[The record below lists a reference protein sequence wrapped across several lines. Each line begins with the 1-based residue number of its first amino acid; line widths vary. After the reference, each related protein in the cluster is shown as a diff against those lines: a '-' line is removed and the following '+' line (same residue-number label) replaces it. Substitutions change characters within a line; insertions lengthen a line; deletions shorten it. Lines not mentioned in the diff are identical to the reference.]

1 MIEKHIE
8 IVGTNQRII
17 SIDYRYSESSRSMIP
32 IIYVHGYKGFKDWGA
47 SNVFANTFAAQ
58 GFLFIKFNFSH
69 NGVTS
74 DHPVDFVDLEAFG
87 NNNYE
92 IELNELGLVIDWL
105 QSSELDVNLSKLA
118 VMGHSR
124 GGGIALLRTSQD
136 QRIKKAITWAS
147 VCDFKRRFPAER
159 SDWRETGVQ
168 YIYNGR
174 TMQMMPLYYQFYENY
189 KKHERRLDVLE
200 NSRAIDVPLLII
212 HGTNDTAVDFSEA
225 KELHHTVNGSELLKI
240 DKAGHTFGATHP
252 YEGTNL
258 PSELNRVVRASI
270 VFLTED

>member
-92 IELNELGLVIDWL
+92 I
-105 QSSELDVNLSKLA
+105 
-118 VMGHSR
+118 
-124 GGGIALLRTSQD
+124 GGNRL
-136 QRIKKAITWAS
+136 AS
-147 VCDFKRRFPAER
+147 V
-159 SDWRETGVQ
+159 
-168 YIYNGR
+168 I
-174 TMQMMPLYYQFYENY
+174 
-189 KKHERRLDVLE
+189 
-200 NSRAIDVPLLII
+200 
-212 HGTNDTAVDFSEA
+212 
-225 KELHHTVNGSELLKI
+225 
-240 DKAGHTFGATHP
+240 
-252 YEGTNL
+252 
-258 PSELNRVVRASI
+258 RVRC
-270 VFLTED
+270 

>member
-1 MIEKHIE
+1 MIKKHIE
-8 IVGTNQRII
+8 IEGANQRII
-17 SIDYRYSESSRSMIP
+17 SIDYSYSESSVSMTP

-47 SNVFANTFAAQ
+47 SNLFANTFAAQ

-74 DHPVDFVDLEAFG
+74 DHPVDFVDLDAFG

-105 QSSELDVNLSKLA
+105 HSSELDVNLLKLA
-118 VMGHSR
+118 VVGHSR

-159 SDWRETGVQ
+159 SVWCETGVQ
-168 YIYNGR
+168 HIYNGR

-200 NSRAIDVPLLII
+200 NSRSIDVPLLII

-225 KELHHTVNGSELLKI
+225 KELHQTVKKSELLII

-252 YEGTNL
+252 YEGINL
-258 PSELNRVVRASI
+258 PSELHRVVRASI